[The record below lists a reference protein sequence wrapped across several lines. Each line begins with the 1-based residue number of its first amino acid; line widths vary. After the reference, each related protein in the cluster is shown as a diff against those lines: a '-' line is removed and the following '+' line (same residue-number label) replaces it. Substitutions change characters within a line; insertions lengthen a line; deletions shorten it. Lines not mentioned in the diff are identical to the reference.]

1 MLGHGLKKKEKTML
15 TLYTGGLLFIL
26 TEQIRT
32 HAFLPK
38 CRLGG
43 SCAVTS
49 LGEPLGEC
57 LARFGIFA
65 TWSVFFIIDSGLS
78 LKACCGFKTS
88 GTVEVLEGIPTPA
101 LQDFCD
107 LSSWFPA
114 AKEARPVS
122 SVFVWMRRV
131 LSNVSASPWAGELGE
146 SGSPGRTRRTEAPCF
161 QWERNESS
169 HRRTED
175 KLGDSEASQGFFP
188 HTPGGREGWGRGRAG
203 AGAETRQEEKVGVGA
218 TPFHKVCIYKGNHWH
233 CSHSILRLS
242 Y

>member
-1 MLGHGLKKKEKTML
+1 MLGHGLKKKEKTTL
-15 TLYTGGLLFIL
+15 TLYTGGLFFIL

-169 HRRTED
+169 HRRSED

-188 HTPGGREGWGRGRAG
+188 HPRGKGRVGTWQSRGRRRNAAG
-203 AGAETRQEEKVGVGA
+203 GEGGSRRYSISQGLYIQRESLALLTFHPET
-218 TPFHKVCIYKGNHWH
+218 
-233 CSHSILRLS
+233 
-242 Y
+242 